1 MKCEVQE
8 ENVLPLNSKSD
19 RERER
24 ERERCYMVEEEENS
38 RRELDW

>member
-1 MKCEVQE
+1 MSYLLTQ
-8 ENVLPLNSKSD
+8 
-19 RERER
+19 RAIERER

>member
-1 MKCEVQE
+1 MSYLLTQ
-8 ENVLPLNSKSD
+8 
-19 RERER
+19 RAIER